1 MTPKLQKL
9 VNLINQKGL
18 DVVAESMR
26 VEIDE
31 LLDALSNNDALQ
43 YIDLDQY
50 QLIDNT
56 ETENK
61 IWTYLLTNENTSKK
75 AIETI
80 ANTFSDISF
89 DGKDYYY
96 EVRDKEDM
104 ADFFSDRGR
113 DVSPYDVAKRVF
125 KEDYDEIFTIDWKY
139 VDLMEDVYDNLTT
152 ENKQYLRNRIVEIYG
167 KDLIGVPID
176 YVTDVIERIGTED
189 ENGDY
194 EFYITK
200 ENVMDLFS
208 DNETMT
214 FLFDNNLDDVAREL
228 HSMYDS
234 AYNGTYYDEVSGQ
247 VWEELKFGI
256 IDSDNKYGE
265 EFFYNKRI
273 YTKFKVTKSLPYAIK
288 QFVSKANHCESIF
301 NFGSYDYLIQ
311 GLFRCSIW
319 DYLSFRIPD
328 YPDSDSLEQ
337 NLNSYLKEYI

>member
-1 MTPKLQKL
+1 MTPKLQKIVDL
-9 VNLINQKGL
+9 VNDKGIE
-18 DVVAESMR
+18 VVTKMMGIEL
-26 VEIDE
+26 EE
-31 LLDALSNNDALQ
+31 LLDVLFSSDVMQ
-43 YIDLDQY
+43 YIDFDQY
-50 QLIDNT
+50 QLMDNT
-56 ETENK
+56 EVENK
-61 IWTYLLTNENTSKK
+61 IWTYLFNNESTYKK

-80 ANTFSDISF
+80 ANSFSDVSF

-104 ADFFSDRGR
+104 ADYFSDSGR
-113 DVSPYDVAKRVF
+113 DVSSYDVAKRVF

-139 VDLMEDVYDNLTT
+139 VDLMDEVYDNLTD
-152 ENKQYLRNRIVEIYG
+152 ENKQYLRNRIVENYG

-194 EFYITK
+194 EFYITN

-208 DNETMT
+208 DNDTMT

-234 AYNGTYYDEVSGQ
+234 AYNGTYYDEVSND
-247 VWEELKFGI
+247 VWEELKIGV
-256 IDSDNKYGE
+256 IDPDNKYGE

-273 YTKFKVTKSLPYAIK
+273 YTKFKVTKSLPKAIE
-288 QFVSKANHCESIF
+288 QFVTNANHCDSVF
-301 NFGSYDYLIQ
+301 NYGSYDYLIQ

-319 DYLSFRIPD
+319 DYLSFRIPE
-328 YPDSDSLEQ
+328 YPDYDSLKQ